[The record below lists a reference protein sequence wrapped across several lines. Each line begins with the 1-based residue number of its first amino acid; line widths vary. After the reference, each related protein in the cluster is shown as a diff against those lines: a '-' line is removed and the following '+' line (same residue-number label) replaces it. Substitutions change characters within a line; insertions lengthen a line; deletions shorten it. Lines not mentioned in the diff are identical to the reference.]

1 MTQWLILLI
10 ALLVLNGLW
19 FSPRFLFVIPLKQA
33 KSFPIALLEVILC
46 YFLLGAVARYAEY
59 QTMGNLSHQGWEFY
73 AITACLTLV
82 IAAPGFVIRY
92 LWK

>member
-1 MTQWLILLI
+1 MAQWLILLI
-10 ALLVLNGLW
+10 ALLILNGLW
-19 FSPRFLFVIPLKQA
+19 FSPRFLFLIPLKQS
-33 KSFPIALLEVILC
+33 KSLPYSVLEIVLW
-46 YFLLGAVARYAEY
+46 YFLLGALARYAEY

-82 IAAPGFVIRY
+82 IASPGFVVRT